1 MDPGFRRDGENERG
15 RMTGEILRLAFAV
28 SLGITSP
35 AHAADPIRVAS
46 KIDTEGALLGNLVI
60 AALAAQG
67 IATTDRLQLG
77 PTSIVRRALV
87 AGEIDLYPE
96 YTGNGAIFF
105 SLERDPAWHDAGAG
119 YDKVRTLDLAANRLV
134 WLQPAPASNAWAI
147 AVRGDL
153 AAANRL
159 VSLADLA
166 RWVNGGGALKLAA
179 SAEFVESPGALP
191 AFEAAY
197 RFKLGKDQLLALAG
211 GDTSATERA
220 AAERISGVNAAM
232 AYGTDGALDA
242 LSLTVLTDPAKA
254 QIVYAPAPVVRETV
268 LNAQPR
274 IRDILDPIFQSLDLA
289 TLRRLNAR
297 IVIDG
302 EDAKAVARDYL
313 AAKGFL
319 K

>member
-1 MDPGFRRDGENERG
+1 MALGPLR
-15 RMTGEILRLAFAV
+15 ILLAAAISFAV
-28 SLGITSP
+28 AFSD
-35 AHAADPIRVAS
+35 ADAADAIRVAS
-46 KIDTEGALLGNLVI
+46 KIDTEGALLGNLII
-60 AALAAQG
+60 AALAANG
-67 IATTDRLQLG
+67 IATIDKLQLG

-96 YTGNGAIFF
+96 YTGNGAVFF
-105 SLERDPAWHDAGAG
+105 SLGRDPAWHDAAAG
-119 YDKVRTLDLAANRLV
+119 YDKVKALDLAANHLV

-147 AVRGDL
+147 AIRDDL
-153 AAANRL
+153 AAANHL

-166 RWVNGGGALKLAA
+166 RWIHGGGEFKLAA

-197 RFKLGKDQLLALAG
+197 GFTLGRDQLLSLAG

-220 AAERISGVNAAM
+220 AAERTSGVNAAM
-232 AYGTDGALDA
+232 AYSTDGALDA

-254 QIVYAPAPVVRETV
+254 QIVYAPAPVVRESV
-268 LNAQPR
+268 LTAQPR
-274 IRDILDPIFQSLDLA
+274 IRGILDPIFQSLDLA

-302 EDAKAVARDYL
+302 DDAKTVAHEYL
-313 AAKGFL
+313 ATKGL
-319 K
+319 VK

>member
-1 MDPGFRRDGENERG
+1 MAVGTLRIFLAAAVGWAVALSGAGARD
-15 RMTGEILRLAFAV
+15 AV
-28 SLGITSP
+28 
-35 AHAADPIRVAS
+35 RVGS
-46 KIDTEGALLGNLVI
+46 KIDAEGALLGNLII
-60 AALAAQG
+60 AALAANG
-67 IATTDRLQLG
+67 IATADKLQLG

-87 AGEIDLYPE
+87 ASEIDLYPE
-96 YTGNGAIFF
+96 YTGNGAVFF
-105 SLERDPAWHDAGAG
+105 SLDRDPAWRDAAAG
-119 YDKVRTLDLAANRLV
+119 YEKVRTLDLAANKLV

-147 AVRGDL
+147 AIRGDL
-153 AAANRL
+153 AAANQL

-166 RWVNGGGALKLAA
+166 RWVKGGGPLKLAA

-197 RFKLGKDQLLALAG
+197 GFKLGRGQILALAG

-242 LSLTVLTDPAKA
+242 LGLTVLTDPAKA
-254 QIVYAPAPVVRETV
+254 QIVYAPAPVVRQSV
-268 LNAQPR
+268 LAAQPR
-274 IRDILDPIFQSLDLA
+274 IREILDPVFQSLDLA
-289 TLRRLNAR
+289 TLRSLNAR

-302 EDAKAVARDYL
+302 DDAKTVARDHL
-313 AAKGFL
+313 TTKGFV